1 MRKRDLRKQNY
12 YHKGIPVCCILERER
27 ERESFI
33 RNKRSTKTNL
43 LLQRHTC
50 MLYTYMEKRS
60 TKTNL
65 LLHRRTC
72 QTSKKKE
79 IKNKQIYY
87 NKGVPVEQTWGQS
100 RRAAPSTSSSSI
112 PIKKEKKEKIY
123 YYKGVP
129 VEQTWGQSR
138 RAARSTS
145 SSSIPLSLEFGMSAP
160 PTPPVSSPAKGFRV

>member
-1 MRKRDLRKQNY
+1 MLY
-12 YHKGIPVCCILERER
+12 TYMERER

-33 RNKRSTKTNL
+33 RNKRSTKSNL

-112 PIKKEKKEKIY
+112 PIKKEKKEKT